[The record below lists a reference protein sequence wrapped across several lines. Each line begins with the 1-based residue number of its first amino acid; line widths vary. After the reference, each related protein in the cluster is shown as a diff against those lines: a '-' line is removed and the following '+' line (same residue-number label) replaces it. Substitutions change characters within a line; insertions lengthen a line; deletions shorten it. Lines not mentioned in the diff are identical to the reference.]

1 VDVHVPHTMC
11 KIVYLLV
18 FLLFT
23 WH

>member
-11 KIVYLLV
+11 KIVYLLA